1 MNGKD
6 YRSNNMFSSIQGKG
20 LPVILCS
27 LCIVIT
33 MIMFGCDE
41 EVEDPNYVWVVRKRG
56 REREGVISWPWS
68 C

>member
-1 MNGKD
+1 
-6 YRSNNMFSSIQGKG
+6 MFSSIQGKG

-41 EVEDPNYVWVVRKRG
+41 EVEDPNY
-56 REREGVISWPWS
+56 GVGGKKE
-68 C
+68 

>member
-1 MNGKD
+1 
-6 YRSNNMFSSIQGKG
+6 MFSSIQGKG

-41 EVEDPNYVWVVRKRG
+41 EVEDPNYGVGGKKK
-56 REREGVISWPWS
+56 REGE
-68 C
+68 